1 MSARVTAGKADR
13 TIAAMLGEMVE
24 ALRVWADGAGATG
37 VFVVAVL
44 DSSLLALPNAT
55 DALIIYLTI
64 QHPALWWYYAAV
76 ATAGAVVGSWPL
88 YLLAK
93 RGGDAFLERR
103 LSGSRS
109 VAAVDWYRRSAFAAI
124 AVPAFV
130 PPPMPLKIFILLA
143 GATALAPWRVVTALT
158 LGRGARHAGETF
170 LAVWYGEDAVR
181 ALTDYGL
188 SGTIVMTAAI
198 AGVGLA
204 VYLWQKR
211 SRRAAVTPRR

>member
-1 MSARVTAGKADR
+1 
-13 TIAAMLGEMVE
+13 MLGELVD

-55 DALIIYLTI
+55 DALIMYLTI

-76 ATAGAVVGSWPL
+76 ATAGTVVGSWPL
-88 YLLAK
+88 YLLAR
-93 RGGDAFLERR
+93 RGGEVFLERR

-109 VAAVDWYRRSAFAAI
+109 RAAVNWYRKSAFTAI

-143 GATALAPWRVVTALT
+143 GATALAPWRVAAALT
-158 LGRGARHAGETF
+158 LGRGTRHALETL
-170 LAVWYGEDAVR
+170 LAMWFRDDAARAITEYGV
-181 ALTDYGL
+181 
-188 SGTIVMTAAI
+188 SGIIAMTAAI
-198 AGVGLA
+198 TAGGAA
-204 VYLWQKR
+204 VYWWQ
-211 SRRAAVTPRR
+211 RRQPAQ

>member
-1 MSARVTAGKADR
+1 
-13 TIAAMLGEMVE
+13 MLGEMVD

-55 DALIIYLTI
+55 DALIMYLTI

-93 RGGDAFLERR
+93 RGGEAFLERR
-103 LSGSRS
+103 LSGPRS
-109 VAAVDWYRRSAFAAI
+109 LSAVNWYRKSAFSAL

-143 GATALAPWRVVTALT
+143 GATALAPWRVVAALT
-158 LGRGARHAGETF
+158 LGRGARHAGETL
-170 LAVWYGEDAVR
+170 LALWFRDDAVR
-181 ALTDYGL
+181 AVTDYGV
-188 SGTIVMTAAI
+188 SGTIAMTAAI
-198 AGVGLA
+198 TAVGA
-204 VYLWQKR
+204 AAYLWL
-211 SRRAAVTPRR
+211 RRQPAQ